1 MTIVPAET
9 KTYRQTKYSSAGRD
23 VYSKFGE
30 DGIIEGILKDMPQNK
45 WCVEFGAWDGIYL
58 SNTCNLIRNRQ
69 YRAVLI
75 EADPK
80 RFSEL
85 NENIDSSKNILIN
98 KFIRFEGHDT
108 LDNTLLQTGIPADF
122 DFLSIDIDGND
133 YYIFESLSVFRPK
146 VICIEF
152 NPTIPNEVIFVQKRD
167 FRVKHGASAGAI
179 MQLATRKGY
188 ALVAATYC
196 NLFFVDQSMLHYLGL
211 EAGYPLDVC
220 RDDEACRCFLFTGY
234 DGTVFSSRPVQL
246 GWQPLTVTPKGLQVL
261 PALLRA
267 FSGDYTSIQKRMFR
281 VWRSLGK
288 RSGRFQ

>member
-1 MTIVPAET
+1 MTIVSAET
-9 KTYRQTKYSSAGRD
+9 KTYRQTRYSSAGRD
-23 VYSKFGE
+23 VYSQFGE

-108 LDNTLLQTGIPADF
+108 LDNTLLQTGILADF

-234 DGTVFSSRPVQL
+234 DGTVFSSRPFHL
-246 GWQPLTVTPKGLQVL
+246 GWHPLTVTPKGLQVL

>member
-1 MTIVPAET
+1 MTIVSAET
-9 KTYRQTKYSSAGRD
+9 KTYRQTRYSSAGRD
-23 VYSKFGE
+23 VYSQFGE

-188 ALVAATYC
+188 ALVAATYRGG
-196 NLFFVDQSMLHYLGL
+196 S
-211 EAGYPLDVC
+211 
-220 RDDEACRCFLFTGY
+220 TIS
-234 DGTVFSSRPVQL
+234 DGAV
-246 GWQPLTVTPKGLQVL
+246 
-261 PALLRA
+261 
-267 FSGDYTSIQKRMFR
+267 SGISA
-281 VWRSLGK
+281 
-288 RSGRFQ
+288 